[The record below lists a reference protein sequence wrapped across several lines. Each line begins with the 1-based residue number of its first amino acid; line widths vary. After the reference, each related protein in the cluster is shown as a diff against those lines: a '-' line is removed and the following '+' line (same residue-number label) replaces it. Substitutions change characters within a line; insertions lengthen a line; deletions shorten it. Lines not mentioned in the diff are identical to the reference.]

1 MNHSMRR
8 CTRRHLLALGAAASW
23 PVLAQARYSERA
35 ISLLVPFAPGGIDDL
50 TARAVAEHMGKTLGQ
65 PVVVE
70 NKPSAGS
77 IVASQA
83 VATAKP
89 DGHTLLLMSN
99 GNAVSEGLFKKLP
112 YDPQRDS
119 RRSASWAPST

>member
-1 MNHSMRR
+1 MDNTLISPPSLPVVDSSLR
-8 CTRRHLLALGAAASW
+8 TRRSALQTLSAVALAPLAGGAFPQSKF
-23 PVLAQARYSERA
+23 PERP
-35 ISLLVPFAPGGIDDL
+35 ISLLVPFAPGGIADL
-50 TARAVAEHMGKTLGQ
+50 TARAVAEHMAKSLGVA
-65 PVVVE
+65 VVVE

-99 GNAVSEGLFKKLP
+99 GNAVSVGLFKK
-112 YDPQRDS
+112 
-119 RRSASWAPST
+119 